1 MNAAQMLED
10 PRSCYLLWG
19 IEPDFDI
26 DNPARAMSAL
36 RKADKVIAVASH
48 ASQNLSE
55 VADVILPLA
64 PLAESEGSLFNL
76 DGTAMSVKAAGKALG
91 EAKPGW
97 KILRRIGS
105 EMGLEGFHQ
114 FSVEEVS
121 ADLLAESD
129 SAGTTPAEPNLS
141 QTTYENSL
149 YRIGEIPMYSIDAL
163 CRRSLP
169 LQETAQAQNL
179 LLGLNPEDAARLG
192 LGDGARA
199 RVRQGEHD
207 AEFEVSISDS
217 VPAGGAW
224 LRSASSAS
232 RELGSA
238 VAPVI
243 VEVA

>member
-1 MNAAQMLED
+1 
-10 PRSCYLLWG
+10 
-19 IEPDFDI
+19 
-26 DNPARAMSAL
+26 MSAL

-129 SAGTTPAEPNLS
+129 SAGITPAEPDLA

-149 YRIGEIPMYSIDAL
+149 YRIGEIPMYSIDAT
-163 CRRSLP
+163 LP
-169 LQETAQAQNL
+169 AVLAIAGNCA
-179 LLGLNPEDAARLG
+179 GPE
-192 LGDGARA
+192 
-199 RVRQGEHD
+199 H
-207 AEFEVSISDS
+207 
-217 VPAGGAW
+217 VPGTE
-224 LRSASSAS
+224 S
-232 RELGSA
+232 
-238 VAPVI
+238 
-243 VEVA
+243 